1 VCGRDLLIFTHEMST
16 LLGAGMPL
24 DRSLSILTDLS
35 ERPEM
40 KRIVAD
46 VLQSVQR
53 GKSLAEALAQ
63 HPKVFPPIYIN
74 MVKAGEIGGV
84 LDHVL
89 ARLTE
94 YLERANELRDEVR
107 SAMVY
112 PLILLFTAFISVT
125 ILLTYVLPKFG
136 SIFAQAG
143 HSLPFT
149 ARMLLGLSDA
159 MRSYWW
165 IGVIVIGLGT
175 VGMVHFLRTP
185 GGRLKWDNIKLR
197 LVLLGD
203 LTRKVAVARFA
214 RTLGTLLRSGVPML
228 QALEIVR
235 DVVGNLVLA
244 GAIDQVK
251 VGVRDGQWHD
261 VELWDA
267 PVRVKVTDEG
277 GKIPINFP
285 SGQLEAKLFPLLVHV
300 LGNMG
305 VDSQLA
311 SSIADSVVDW
321 EDDDDE
327 HRVNGAESD
336 YYLGLPNPYPAK
348 NKRLDSI
355 EELLLIKGITPDLYN
370 GGTKQYPIGLRDVFS
385 IFNNTGEINLRY
397 ATPQV
402 KQVLFG
408 LDDEEL
414 AQIEKQADSGQG
426 GVLPVLEGRLPVELQ
441 GSNLVSETDSEGA
454 ILFVEAQAQLPSSR
468 VKAHVGA
475 VVDIENSNEGI
486 VVLRWMDQMSV
497 VETS

>member
-1 VCGRDLLIFTHEMST
+1 MAQFQYRATDAEGKILEGMIEATERNAAVARLQDRGLIPLRVAEPDAKRSGLASISLPSFSFKRGVRGRDLLIFTHEMST
-16 LLGAGMPL
+16 LLAAGMPL

-63 HPKVFPPIYIN
+63 HPTVFPPIYIN

-149 ARMLLGLSDA
+149 ARLLLGISDA

-165 IGVIVIGLGT
+165 AGLIVIGLATAGI
-175 VGMVHFLRTP
+175 MHYIRTP
-185 GGRLKWDNIKLR
+185 AGRLNWDQLKLR
-197 LVLLGD
+197 LILLGD

-244 GAIDQVK
+244 SAIDQVK
-251 VGVRDGQWHD
+251 VGVRGGSG
-261 VELWDA
+261 VAA
-267 PVRVKVTDEG
+267 PLNQSGVFPPLALQMISVGEETGKLDEMLIQVAEYFDKEVRQQVKRMT
-277 GKIPINFP
+277 
-285 SGQLEAKLFPLLVHV
+285 SLLEPALLLVGGVVVAFVV
-300 LGNMG
+300 LSMF
-305 VDSQLA
+305 SA
-311 SSIADSVVDW
+311 I
-321 EDDDDE
+321 
-327 HRVNGAESD
+327 
-336 YYLGLPNPYPAK
+336 
-348 NKRLDSI
+348 
-355 EELLLIKGITPDLYN
+355 
-370 GGTKQYPIGLRDVFS
+370 FS
-385 IFNNTGEINLRY
+385 INNMPL
-397 ATPQV
+397 
-402 KQVLFG
+402 
-408 LDDEEL
+408 
-414 AQIEKQADSGQG
+414 
-426 GVLPVLEGRLPVELQ
+426 
-441 GSNLVSETDSEGA
+441 
-454 ILFVEAQAQLPSSR
+454 
-468 VKAHVGA
+468 
-475 VVDIENSNEGI
+475 
-486 VVLRWMDQMSV
+486 
-497 VETS
+497 

>member
-1 VCGRDLLIFTHEMST
+1 MAQFQYRATDAEGKILEGMIEATERNAAVARLQDRGLIPLRVAEPDAKRSGLASISLPSFSFKRGVRGRDLLIFTHEMST
-16 LLGAGMPL
+16 LLAAGMPL

-63 HPKVFPPIYIN
+63 HPTVFPPIYIN

-112 PLILLFTAFISVT
+112 PLILLLTAFISVT

-149 ARMLLGLSDA
+149 ARMLLGISDA

-165 IGVIVIGLGT
+165 AGLIVIGLGT
-175 VGMVHFLRTP
+175 MGTVHYIRTP
-185 GGRLKWDNIKLR
+185 AGRLKWDQIKLR
-197 LVLLGD
+197 LILLGD

-244 GAIDQVK
+244 SAIDQVK
-251 VGVRDGQWHD
+251 VGVRGGSG
-261 VELWDA
+261 VAA
-267 PVRVKVTDEG
+267 PLNQTGVFPPLALQMISVGEETGKLDEMLLQVAEYFDKEVRQQVKRMT
-277 GKIPINFP
+277 
-285 SGQLEAKLFPLLVHV
+285 SLLEPALLLVGGVVVAFVV
-300 LGNMG
+300 LSMF
-305 VDSQLA
+305 SA
-311 SSIADSVVDW
+311 I
-321 EDDDDE
+321 
-327 HRVNGAESD
+327 
-336 YYLGLPNPYPAK
+336 
-348 NKRLDSI
+348 
-355 EELLLIKGITPDLYN
+355 
-370 GGTKQYPIGLRDVFS
+370 FS
-385 IFNNTGEINLRY
+385 INNMPL
-397 ATPQV
+397 
-402 KQVLFG
+402 
-408 LDDEEL
+408 
-414 AQIEKQADSGQG
+414 
-426 GVLPVLEGRLPVELQ
+426 
-441 GSNLVSETDSEGA
+441 
-454 ILFVEAQAQLPSSR
+454 
-468 VKAHVGA
+468 
-475 VVDIENSNEGI
+475 
-486 VVLRWMDQMSV
+486 
-497 VETS
+497 